1 MEMEHYV
8 RIRSLVTL
16 PGCRTGQP
24 FSNARR
30 TLPKE
35 VLTPDQ
41 DGVLLC
47 VPSLQTLADIRDP
60 ALLGVLHY
68 DAIDGASAK
77 ERLEWLR
84 RNEQGYVPQIYE
96 QLAAVYRRSG

>member
-41 DGVLLC
+41 DRVLLC

-60 ALLGVLHY
+60 ALLGVLHCGGLRVS
-68 DAIDGASAK
+68 I
-77 ERLEWLR
+77 ERMRW
-84 RNEQGYVPQIYE
+84 
-96 QLAAVYRRSG
+96 RSWNLP